1 MIIRTSDTFKKIMST
16 TMVKL
21 FFHISLVLIIA
32 NISSTHVPI
41 DIDNLQVLS
50 ILPKLQND

>member
-1 MIIRTSDTFKKIMST
+1 MST

-50 ILPKLQND
+50 ILPKLRND